1 MFFKFSSG
9 GVMMRKEMMKGITLL
24 ELMAVLAISG
34 ILMGIA
40 GFTVQGLR
48 DRDDAESQV
57 RQLHID
63 MMNARVRALHSNKT
77 CFVTLSASGYQIT
90 EDTNESGGSAPDDG
104 DMPLWSAPK
113 QLKFQTLWNG
123 TIIMDGKGI
132 ISKSTGPLLTNAA
145 LAIRFD
151 TAGIDPEYDCISVG
165 PTRVRAGKW
174 NGMKCKTR

>member
-1 MFFKFSSG
+1 
-9 GVMMRKEMMKGITLL
+9 MMGKDMMKGITLL
-24 ELMAVLAISG
+24 ELMVVVAISG

-48 DRDDAESQV
+48 NREDAESQV
-57 RQLHID
+57 RQLHVD
-63 MMNARVRALHSNKT
+63 MMNARVQALHRNKT
-77 CFVTLSASGYQIT
+77 CFVSLTTSSYQIT

-113 QLKFQTLWNG
+113 QFKFHSRWNG
-123 TIIMDGKGI
+123 TVILDGKGI

-165 PTRVRAGKW
+165 PTRIRAGKW
-174 NGMKCKTR
+174 NGLKCKTR